1 MDTPDI
7 QLNVGALSET
17 GPVRD
22 ENQDRMSGD
31 IFPIGNLYIVADG
44 MGGYEGGGQAAELA
58 IQHLRDNI
66 GKAGMNDCIENAFT
80 NAFNKANQV
89 IYDRNH
95 SPGVQFNKM
104 GTTAVALLLSKQ
116 VAKVAHVGDSRAY
129 FFRNGFLCQ
138 ITLDHTK
145 VQSMIDA
152 GVLSREEGEC
162 HPDSHILERAIGI
175 HDEVTVDISNEIP
188 FRDGDAFLLCSD
200 GLSGYVSDTE
210 IESVLKSRAAIQEIP
225 KILVDKAIG
234 NGGSDNITVQFIQ
247 YGTRRESIG
256 DGNVEESGPRTRKI
270 HKFIKYI
277 LVGVLFFGVLL
288 FLIGYGSLK

>member
-31 IFPIGNLYIVADG
+31 AFPIGNLYIVADG

-58 IQHLRDNI
+58 IHHLRENI
-66 GKAGMNDCIENAFT
+66 GKAGVDSCIESAFI

-89 IYDRNH
+89 IYAINH

-104 GTTAVALLLSKQ
+104 GTTTVALLLSEQ
-116 VAKVAHVGDSRAY
+116 VARVAHVGDSRAY
-129 FFRNGFLCQ
+129 FFRDGFLCL
-138 ITLDHTK
+138 ITRDHTR
-145 VQSMIDA
+145 VQSMIEA
-152 GVLSREEGEC
+152 GVLSIEEGEH

-175 HDEVTVDISNEIP
+175 HNEVTVDISNEIP

-200 GLSGYVSDTE
+200 GLSGYLGDAE
-210 IESVLKSRAAIQEIP
+210 IESVLKSRAVIQEIP

-247 YGTRRESIG
+247 YGTRKECIG
-256 DGNVEESGPRTRKI
+256 DEIVKKSGTKIRKR
-270 HKFIKYI
+270 HKIIQYTLI
-277 LVGVLFFGVLL
+277 GVLLIGTLL
-288 FLIGYGSLK
+288 FLIGYRFLK